1 MSEPHQ
7 SRVFTFIGN
16 RANQLKNT
24 CVQGLRHL
32 KVAVVWGGQIL
43 LYPFQLLAQT
53 TIFQSQ
59 IATPPSRSGLPQ
71 PTSDINIEQALELVE
86 IAGHPIEFVH
96 KKPLVVDDWSFI
108 DESLW
113 DTSHGNTAI
122 KSQKISYSPHDFR
135 QVTPSKPIIRGL
147 SSRLVDRQLVLVT
160 IDNQLLDMLTISQQQ
175 EIRRRIGIDI
185 ATNWHQWHT
194 NKLSGDNS
202 THQFTSGEQFLL
214 TSETAIDRERPSQ
227 KLSDRLGNWFQKKSQ
242 SQPQT
247 LSTQSEKVEFI
258 LPESLDRLPPA
269 QDPFLLT
276 SEGLFDRE
284 IPSQKLSNR
293 LGNWLQKVIHSQS
306 QDSFIQPKSFD
317 RLSPAQDRFTPQPP
331 RLEKL
336 FELPQL
342 PPIKS
347 SEPIIADRHNSVR
360 EIVAKF
366 QPDWF
371 KKLWSYYRDYLYIP
385 STDRHEIIHQP
396 AEFDLIP
403 IEPNDNQITATH
415 PPEHQTQVVQN
426 SAKLSAKFY
435 RDLEHHPDWIETES
449 ELIGYNRSLLTR
461 CLSWLDRIMLKIE
474 NWLIKIWNQITKH
487 FSLH

>member
-24 CVQGLRHL
+24 CVRGLRHL
-32 KVAVVWGGQIL
+32 RVAVVWGGQIL

-53 TIFQSQ
+53 TIFQPQ
-59 IATPPSRSGLPQ
+59 IDTPPSRSGLPQ

-86 IAGHPIEFVH
+86 IAGHPIEFAH
-96 KKPLVVDDWSFI
+96 KTSLVIDDWSFI
-108 DESLW
+108 DENLW
-113 DTSHGNTAI
+113 DTSHGNAAI
-122 KSQKISYSPHDFR
+122 KNQEISYSPHNFR

-160 IDNQLLDMLTISQQQ
+160 IENQLLDILTISQQQ
-175 EIRRRIGIDI
+175 EIYRRIGFDI
-185 ATNWHQWHT
+185 ATNWHQWHI

-202 THQFTSGEQFLL
+202 THKFASREKFSLTSETEIDREIPFQNLFDRLSNWFQKKSQTFSIQSEKIEFLPPKSLDLLPPGRASFLL
-214 TSETAIDRERPSQ
+214 TSESLFDRGEILSQ
-227 KLSDRLGNWFQKKSQ
+227 NLSNRLGNWFQKV
-242 SQPQT
+242 T
-247 LSTQSEKVEFI
+247 
-258 LPESLDRLPPA
+258 
-269 QDPFLLT
+269 
-276 SEGLFDRE
+276 
-284 IPSQKLSNR
+284 
-293 LGNWLQKVIHSQS
+293 HSQS
-306 QDSFIQPKSFD
+306 RNSFIQPKSFD
-317 RLSPAQDRFTPQPP
+317 RLSPDRDRFIPQPP
-331 RLEKL
+331 SLEKL

-342 PPIKS
+342 PPIKGRK
-347 SEPIIADRHNSVR
+347 PIITDRHNPVR
-360 EIVAKF
+360 EIVAKL

-371 KKLWSYYRDYLYIP
+371 KKLWSYYRDYLYTL
-385 STDRHEIIHQP
+385 STDRHEIIHQS

-403 IEPNDNQITATH
+403 IEPNDDRITSTH

-461 CLSWLDRIMLKIE
+461 CLSWLDLIMLKIE
-474 NWLIKIWNQITKH
+474 NWLIKIWNQITNH